1 VTGDAFFVVFM
12 RGMPDNRRAN
22 RCQGQAGL
30 RPVAVRPLTTV
41 VSAGFWGGMNT
52 TKNITPVAPYDTF
65 QALDVALRAAGAA
78 IALVDKAPPKL
89 KSLADQAIRSAS
101 SVPANLAEGHGRIG
115 RARLNH
121 YRIAYGSAKETDVR
135 LRILLSAGAIDRSK
149 CDETLALFDRVRA
162 MIWRLV
168 HPRG

>member
-1 VTGDAFFVVFM
+1 MMLFVFM
-12 RGMPDNRRAN
+12 GVNPI
-22 RCQGQAGL
+22 AGGP
-30 RPVAVRPLTTV
+30 PVVKDKPWVASRSLTTGV
-41 VSAGFWGGMNT
+41 STSAGGCMN
-52 TKNITPVAPYDTF
+52 TKNITPVAPHNTF
-65 QALDVALRAAGAA
+65 EALDIALRAAGAA

-89 KSLADQAIRSAS
+89 RSLADQVVRSAS

-121 YRIAYGSAKETDVR
+121 YRIAYGSAKEVDVH
-135 LRILLSAGAIDRSK
+135 LRILLSAGAIDHSRSQ
-149 CDETLALFDRVRA
+149 ETLELFDRVRA